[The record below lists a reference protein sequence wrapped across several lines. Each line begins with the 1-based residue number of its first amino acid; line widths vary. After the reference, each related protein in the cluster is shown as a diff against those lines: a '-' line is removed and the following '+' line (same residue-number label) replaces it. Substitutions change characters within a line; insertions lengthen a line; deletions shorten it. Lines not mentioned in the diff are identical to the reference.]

1 MNIKEIYNMY
11 NGDKK
16 AKLRDIFNSKE
27 FEQKYGY
34 DLELGAIYSK
44 DKTIFRL
51 WSPVASK
58 VTLQLFYKDDQLNKL
73 CKLKSI
79 EMEEIDNV
87 WALEKNGDLNK
98 VYYRYEIEIG
108 DKVNIVTDPY
118 SKAVS
123 ANGEYSMV
131 VDLEE
136 TNPVGWNNDRK
147 PEFKDPTDAIIY
159 EMHIRDFTID
169 YNSGSNF
176 KGKYKGVWESNTK
189 TDGGVATGID
199 HLKELGIT
207 HVHLL
212 PTFDYKSVDEKKLD
226 EPQYNWGYDPEHY
239 NCPEGSYST
248 NPFDGDVRIK
258 EFKDM
263 ILNLHKEGLRVVMD
277 VVYNHTYESENSLF
291 NKVVPYYYYREDENG
306 NLSDGSACGNET
318 ASDRKMFRKFMIDS
332 VVYWAKEYHIDG
344 FRFDLMGLH
353 DIETMKLIREELDK
367 IDKSI
372 IIYGEGWAGGETPL
386 KENDRAL
393 KKNTTQYEKLQIAA
407 FSDDIRDGVKG
418 DVFIEEKP
426 GFVNGGEGF
435 EETIKCGIV
444 ASTNHDQIDYSKV
457 IYSDEFWANEPYQTV
472 TYASAHD
479 NYTLWDKLY
488 ITASEE
494 SEEDRIKM
502 NKLIASI
509 ILTSQGISFIHAGEE
524 FLRTKVDENGTL
536 IENSFKSSDLVNG
549 LDWSRK
555 EKYKDVFEYY
565 KELINLRKN
574 HKAFRMNS
582 SEEIRENLRFLDSN
596 EDKVVSYIING
607 ESLNDRFKK
616 IMIILNGNKD
626 EAKVNLLEGIWK
638 LIANG
643 ERVDED
649 GISEDICNEIIVDGR
664 SANILV
670 IE

>member
-1 MNIKEIYNMY
+1 MNIKEIYNTY
-11 NGDKK
+11 NGDEK

-27 FEQKYGY
+27 FEEKYGY

-73 CKLKSI
+73 CKLKAI

-87 WALEKNGDLNK
+87 WTLEKNGDLNK

-136 TNPVGWNNDRK
+136 TNPVGWNKDKK

-169 YNSGSNF
+169 NNSGANF
-176 KGKYKGVWESNTK
+176 KGKYKGVWEPNTK
-189 TDGGVATGID
+189 TDSGVATGID

-212 PTFDYKSVDEKKLD
+212 PTFDYKSVDETKLD

-239 NCPEGSYST
+239 NCPEGSYSI
-248 NPFDGDVRIK
+248 NPFDGDIRIK

-263 ILNLHKEGLRVVMD
+263 VLNLHKEGLRVVMD

-291 NKVVPYYYYREDENG
+291 NKIVPYYYYREDENG

-372 IIYGEGWAGGETPL
+372 IIYGEGWTGGDTPL
-386 KENDRAL
+386 EENDRAL

-494 SEEDRIKM
+494 SEEERIKM
-502 NKLIASI
+502 NKLIATI

-536 IENSFKSSDLVNG
+536 IENSFKSSDLVNR

-555 EKYKDVFEYY
+555 QKYKDVFEYY
-565 KELINLRKN
+565 KGLIDLRKS
-574 HKAFRMNS
+574 HKAFRMNTT
-582 SEEIRENLRFLDSN
+582 EDIRENLRFLDVKEN
-596 EDKVVSYIING
+596 NVVSYIING
-607 ESLNDRFKK
+607 SALNDKFKK
-616 IMIILNGNKD
+616 IMVILNGNKD
-626 EAKVNLLEGIWK
+626 EAKVKLSEGIWK

-643 ERVDED
+643 ERIDED
-649 GISEDICNEIIVDGR
+649 GINEDICDEIIVDGR